1 MDSDTDSDREKS
13 SDPNEE
19 LLSSDDKTF
28 HDDDVD
34 DDDEEEKDSSDRID
48 PIRRIDAEQ
57 VQSTAE
63 QLLVVLMQ
71 AEAIEMQQQHEQQQ
85 QQQQQQQQIDVEVD
99 VTDMSV
105 ATALEPPTAT
115 AEPPGQRVPAEPL
128 IAKYSESVRE
138 SVECFYSAQ
147 DLLEYGHMLSTAE
160 QRTPDVE
167 SGYFDKSESDDVSR
181 EDFEA
186 HSGCLRRPKGAHAL
200 PILSSQ
206 ELASTTSSSESLR
219 IELSRFCS
227 SMEAFELQQQ
237 QQQQL
242 QVEERQQQEE
252 EEEEEQKQLLLKETA
267 AAGGD
272 LATDERFL
280 DTQSEP
286 YVMQVFSLEAH
297 RALELL
303 EDYHARLSEPQD
315 RALRIAIERVIR
327 IFKSRLFQALLDI
340 QEFYELTLLD
350 DSKSIQQKTAETL
363 QIATKWEKD
372 GQATKIADFIK
383 TTNLN
388 RNCVYELN
396 NDATNPN
403 PSSNL
408 NQTVN
413 AAAQA
418 EALSRTFKNELE
430 EILNQRMRIESD
442 CETAKDAAA
451 DDAGIQQV
459 RNSRSPQQ
467 QQQQQVVQQLQQ
479 HLSQSQSTA
488 AARSGT
494 QILHRASSTKVNGD
508 DSWYYEDIQL
518 ERGNSGLGFS
528 IAGGTDNPHIGTDT
542 SIYITKL
549 IPGGAAAADG
559 RLSINDIIVSVN
571 DVSVVDVP
579 HASAVD
585 ALKKAGNIVKLHVKR
600 KRATSATAA
609 AAAAAAPTADALD
622 SVSATAMSA
631 ASASAAAAAG
641 PKVIEIDL
649 VKGNKGLGFS
659 IAGGIGN
666 QHIPGDNGIYVTKL
680 MDGGAAQVDGR
691 LSIGDKL
698 IAVRTNGS
706 EKNLENVTHELA
718 VGTLKSITDKVTLIV
733 GKTQHLTS
741 SVSQSGG
748 SLGGQLGQQSQAQHS
763 QSQTQLAATR
773 QQQQQQQQVN
783 SESAE
788 PGSRYA
794 STNVLAAVPPGTP
807 RAVSTEDITREPRTI
822 TIQKGPQGL
831 GFNIVGGE
839 DGQGIYV
846 SFILAGGPADLGS
859 ELKRG
864 DQLLS
869 VNNVNLT
876 HATHEEAAQALKTSG
891 GVVTLVA
898 QYRPE
903 DYNRFEARIQELK
916 QQAALS
922 AGGSGTLLRTTQK
935 RSLYV
940 RALFDYDP
948 NRDDGLPSRGLPFKH
963 GDILHVTNASDD
975 EWWQARRVLGDNED
989 EQIGIVPSKR
999 RWERKMRARDRSV
1012 KFQGHAAANNNLDK
1026 QSTLDRK
1033 KKNFTFSRKFPF
1045 MKSRDEKNE
1054 DGSDQ
1059 EPFMLCYTQDDANAE
1074 GGEIIYRVELPD
1086 MEQITLIYL
1095 ENNDAD
1101 YRKSSN

>member
-1 MDSDTDSDREKS
+1 MTTRK
-13 SDPNEE
+13 
-19 LLSSDDKTF
+19 K
-28 HDDDVD
+28 
-34 DDDEEEKDSSDRID
+34 KR
-48 PIRRIDAEQ
+48 
-57 VQSTAE
+57 
-63 QLLVVLMQ
+63 
-71 AEAIEMQQQHEQQQ
+71 
-85 QQQQQQQQIDVEVD
+85 
-99 VTDMSV
+99 
-105 ATALEPPTAT
+105 
-115 AEPPGQRVPAEPL
+115 
-128 IAKYSESVRE
+128 
-138 SVECFYSAQ
+138 Q
-147 DLLEYGHMLSTAE
+147 DG
-160 QRTPDVE
+160 
-167 SGYFDKSESDDVSR
+167 
-181 EDFEA
+181 
-186 HSGCLRRPKGAHAL
+186 
-200 PILSSQ
+200 
-206 ELASTTSSSESLR
+206 SSS
-219 IELSRFCS
+219 
-227 SMEAFELQQQ
+227 
-237 QQQQL
+237 
-242 QVEERQQQEE
+242 
-252 EEEEEQKQLLLKETA
+252 
-267 AAGGD
+267 GG
-272 LATDERFL
+272 
-280 DTQSEP
+280 
-286 YVMQVFSLEAH
+286 
-297 RALELL
+297 
-303 EDYHARLSEPQD
+303 
-315 RALRIAIERVIR
+315 
-327 IFKSRLFQALLDI
+327 
-340 QEFYELTLLD
+340 
-350 DSKSIQQKTAETL
+350 
-363 QIATKWEKD
+363 
-372 GQATKIADFIK
+372 GGFIK
-383 TTNLN
+383 KVSSLFNL
-388 RNCVYELN
+388 
-396 NDATNPN
+396 D
-403 PSSNL
+403 S
-408 NQTVN
+408 
-413 AAAQA
+413 
-418 EALSRTFKNELE
+418 
-430 EILNQRMRIESD
+430 
-442 CETAKDAAA
+442 
-451 DDAGIQQV
+451 
-459 RNSRSPQQ
+459 
-467 QQQQQVVQQLQQ
+467 
-479 HLSQSQSTA
+479 
-488 AARSGT
+488 
-494 QILHRASSTKVNGD
+494 VNGD

-600 KRATSATAA
+600 KRVASATAA
-609 AAAAAAPTADALD
+609 APTTADVQD
-622 SVSATAMSA
+622 SVSGTAVS
-631 ASASAAAAAG
+631 ASASASASAPAG

-649 VKGNKGLGFS
+649 VKGGKGLGFS

-741 SVSQSGG
+741 SASQSG
-748 SLGGQLGQQSQAQHS
+748 SAQLGQQSQAHS
-763 QSQTQLAATR
+763 QSQTQLAAATR
-773 QQQQQQQQVN
+773 QQQQQQQQQPAN

-1059 EPFMLCYTQDDANAE
+1059 EPNGFVNSNSEIDVNNVNNNQANEPQPFMLCYTQDDANAE

-1101 YRKSSN
+1101 YPSEENVLSYEAVQRLSISYTRPVIILGPLKDRINDDLISEYPDKFGSCVPHTTRPKREYEVDGRDYHFVSSREQMERDIQNHLFIEAGQYNDNLYGTSVASVREVAERGKHCILDVSGNAIKRLQVAQLYPVAVFIKPKSVDSVMEMNRRMTEEQAKKTYERAIKMEQEFGEYFTGVVQGDTIEEIYSKVKSMIWSQSGPTIWVPSKESL